1 MSNKPLKDR
10 SDKEKIDAVR
20 DIFSKITP
28 NYDRMN
34 RIMSARRDKAW
45 RRFLVR
51 RIPSD
56 ARKVLDVAT
65 GTGDVAI
72 EIARRRPEIQVTGL
86 DFVQEMLDLAIEKT
100 EEDGLVDKIEY
111 LNGDA
116 MAIPFEDST
125 FDVSTIAFGMRNLP
139 DRPGAIKEM
148 ARVVKPGGKV
158 LILEMTFPKNLKM
171 RQFFYWYLNNVIP
184 ILGTFI
190 AGNRSA
196 YRYLSDSI
204 QNFIHPDQL
213 TDLFRQ
219 AGLQEVREY
228 PLTLGITYLHE
239 GIVPCLIIT

>member
-1 MSNKPLKDR
+1 MSKKPLKDR

-34 RIMSARRDKAW
+34 RIMSARRDVAW

-51 RIPSD
+51 RIPSN

-86 DFVQEMLDLAIEKT
+86 DFVKEMLDLAIEKT
-100 EEDGLVDKIEY
+100 EKAGLVDKIEY

-116 MAIPFEDST
+116 MAMPFEDST
-125 FDVSTIAFGMRNLP
+125 FDVSTIAFGMRNIP
-139 DRPGAIKEM
+139 DRLGAIKEM

-171 RQFFYWYLNNVIP
+171 RQFFHWYLNKVIP
-184 ILGTFI
+184 VLGTFI

-213 TDLFRQ
+213 TDLFKE
-219 AGLQEVREY
+219 AGLQEVREC

-239 GIVPCLIIT
+239 GIVP

>member
-1 MSNKPLKDR
+1 LSKKPLKDR

-34 RIMSARRDKAW
+34 RIMSARRDVSW

-56 ARKVLDVAT
+56 ARKVLDIAT

-72 EIARRRPEIQVTGL
+72 EIARRRPQIQVTGL
-86 DFVQEMLDLAIEKT
+86 DFVQEMLNLAIEKT
-100 EEDGLVDKIEY
+100 EKDDLVDKIEY
-111 LNGDA
+111 INGDA
-116 MAIPFEDST
+116 MAMPFEDST
-125 FDVSTIAFGMRNLP
+125 FDASTIAFGMRNIP
-139 DRPGAIKEM
+139 DRLGAIKEM

-171 RQFFYWYLNNVIP
+171 RQFFHWYLNKVIP
-184 ILGTFI
+184 VLGTFI

-228 PLTLGITYLHE
+228 PLTMGITYLHE
-239 GIVPCLIIT
+239 GTVP

>member
-1 MSNKPLKDR
+1 MSEKPLKDR

-20 DIFSKITP
+20 DIFGKITP

-34 RIMSARRDKAW
+34 RIMSARRDVSW

-56 ARKVLDVAT
+56 ALKVLDVAT

-86 DFVQEMLDLAIEKT
+86 DFVQEMLNLAIEKT
-100 EEDGLVDKIEY
+100 EKDGLVDKIEY
-111 LNGDA
+111 INGDA
-116 MAIPFEDST
+116 MAMPFEDST
-125 FDVSTIAFGMRNLP
+125 FDVSTIAFGMRNIP
-139 DRPGAIKEM
+139 DRLGAIKEM
-148 ARVVKPGGKV
+148 ARVVKPRGKV

-171 RQFFYWYLNNVIP
+171 RQFFHWYLNKVIP
-184 ILGTFI
+184 VLGTFI

-228 PLTLGITYLHE
+228 PLTMGITYLHE
-239 GIVPCLIIT
+239 GIVP

>member
-1 MSNKPLKDR
+1 
-10 SDKEKIDAVR
+10 
-20 DIFSKITP
+20 
-28 NYDRMN
+28 
-34 RIMSARRDKAW
+34 
-45 RRFLVR
+45 
-51 RIPSD
+51 
-56 ARKVLDVAT
+56 
-65 GTGDVAI
+65 
-72 EIARRRPEIQVTGL
+72 
-86 DFVQEMLDLAIEKT
+86 
-100 EEDGLVDKIEY
+100 
-111 LNGDA
+111 
-116 MAIPFEDST
+116 
-125 FDVSTIAFGMRNLP
+125 MRNIP

-171 RQFFYWYLNNVIP
+171 RQFFHWYLSNVIP

-239 GIVPCLIIT
+239 GIVP